1 MGNTGMYVRRAAL
14 ALLIACHGSTPS
26 TSHGSG
32 TGSGTAE
39 TAGAV
44 APPAPQ
50 QNEAQSPGNHPPEP
64 TSDRPSGTGAT
75 APTVPTATG
84 STAPTGS
91 TTTGATATTT
101 GSTTPPAQA
110 GSSEPIEKVGN
121 TEATGKTGSTGKR
134 GSPGS
139 SGKSGPGSTG
149 SAGSGAGPGIEEPC
163 GPDDTCAPGLTC
175 IAYYGFAGARGPQFK
190 TCEIRCNDDSSCP
203 KGRNCATVSDGP
215 GRVCR

>member
-1 MGNTGMYVRRAAL
+1 MYVQRAAL

-32 TGSGTAE
+32 TGSGTGE
-39 TAGAV
+39 TAGSV
-44 APPAPQ
+44 APSAPQ
-50 QNEAQSPGNHPPEP
+50 QNEAQTAGNHPPEP
-64 TSDRPSGTGAT
+64 TSGRPSGTGAT
-75 APTVPTATG
+75 APTVPAATG
-84 STAPTGS
+84 STAPAGS
-91 TTTGATATTT
+91 TTSGSTATTT

-121 TEATGKTGSTGKR
+121 AGTTGKTGSTGKR
-134 GSPGS
+134 GGGSAGS
-139 SGKSGPGSTG
+139 SGKSGPGS
-149 SAGSGAGPGIEEPC
+149 SAGASGPGIEQPC

-190 TCEIRCNDDSSCP
+190 TCEIRCNDDSVCP

>member
-44 APPAPQ
+44 APSAPQ

-64 TSDRPSGTGAT
+64 TSGRPSGTGAT

-84 STAPTGS
+84 STVPTGS

-101 GSTTPPAQA
+101 DSTTPPAQA

-121 TEATGKTGSTGKR
+121 TGATGKTGSTGKR

-149 SAGSGAGPGIEEPC
+149 SAGSRAGPGIEEPC

-190 TCEIRCNDDSSCP
+190 TCEIRCKDDSSCP

>member
-1 MGNTGMYVRRAAL
+1 MGNTGMYVQRAAL

-39 TAGAV
+39 TAGSV

-50 QNEAQSPGNHPPEP
+50 QNEAQTPGNHPPEP
-64 TSDRPSGTGAT
+64 TSGSPSGTGAT
-75 APTVPTATG
+75 APTAPTATG

-91 TTTGATATTT
+91 TASGSTATTT
-101 GSTTPPAQA
+101 GSTTPPGQA
-110 GSSEPIEKVGN
+110 GSSEPIEKIGN
-121 TEATGKTGSTGKR
+121 AGTTGKTGSTGKR
-134 GSPGS
+134 GGGSTGS
-139 SGKSGPGSTG
+139 SGKRGPGSTTGTG
-149 SAGSGAGPGIEEPC
+149 SGPGIEQPC

-190 TCEIRCNDDSSCP
+190 TCEIRCNDDSVCP
-203 KGRNCATVSDGP
+203 KDRNCAMVSDGP